1 MTQTQFIQSEI
12 YKLVKYQHPEMT
24 QLQVVHKV
32 NEITWSLDETEKKI
46 HLEGGGYN
54 HVYSWSDVVGIYC
67 LEDENRDFDE
77 KFQEGEI

>member
-24 QLQVVHKV
+24 QLEVVHLV
-32 NEITWSLDETEKKI
+32 NQITWDFSEDEKKI

-54 HVYSWSDVVGIYC
+54 HVYSWSDTIGIFA
-67 LEDENRDFDE
+67 LEDEDRAFDE